1 MAPPAAG
8 LYHESVTSATV
19 VVSMPAPVVELLN
32 KALVGE
38 LTVIDRNGRFRTDPL
53 IPLWDGQHILMTSS
67 ILFSRKLEDIKRNP
81 RVSLSLSDP
90 IGVPAQPFSRATIQG
105 DARVIDDNLH
115 LGWYRLL
122 PLWEAKEPIIKTFLK
137 PMQKLGLPLFW
148 ERAII
153 EITPKRV
160 LWWPNGDTTQEPQ
173 VTDLGEAST

>member
-1 MAPPAAG
+1 MALSG
-8 LYHESVTSATV
+8 GRLYDEGMTSAIV
-19 VVSMPAPVVELLN
+19 VTGMPEPVVELLN

-53 IPLWDGQHILMTSS
+53 IPLWDGRYVLMTSS

-81 RVSLSLSDP
+81 KVSLSLSDP
-90 IGVPAQPFSRATIQG
+90 VGVPAQPFSRATIQG
-105 DARVIDDNLH
+105 DGRVIDDDLH
-115 LGWYRLL
+115 NGWYRLL

-160 LWWPNGDTTQEPQ
+160 LWWPDGDTTRDPQ
-173 VTDLGEAST
+173 VTDMREAVG